1 MTDLRLSVCVGALA
15 MIMMP
20 LAARA
25 QLCTN
30 LSGSPAPTPEQYA
43 ANAVF
48 LKYLA
53 NGPGGGDDKPQLRKS
68 ASNNPS
74 FVGLDLAATHSI
86 AVTIRRGS
94 GGGPVMWSAT
104 IPVGSG
110 LWTSVT
116 LPSGVVRWTFT
127 DPAVT
132 YGIKKARVLAYPGG
146 LYIVDKFFG
155 ANANIANAPVVAGV
169 DPVHAMVE
177 IYDGL
182 GAGTCYDGVTQPCT
196 GSGNTQKCKVL

>member
-1 MTDLRLSVCVGALA
+1 MSDLRLSVCVGALA
-15 MIMMP
+15 MMVP
-20 LAARA
+20 FVAHA

-30 LSGSPAPTPEQYA
+30 LSGSPAPTPEVYA

-48 LKYLA
+48 LKYLST
-53 NGPGGGDDKPQLRKS
+53 GPGGGDDKPQLHKS

-74 FVGLDLAATHSI
+74 FVGLDLANVHSI
-86 AVTIRRGS
+86 AVTIRLGS
-94 GGGPVMWSAT
+94 GVGPVMWSAT
-104 IPVGSG
+104 IPAASG
-110 LWTSVT
+110 LWASVT

-132 YGIKKARVLAYPGG
+132 YGVKKARVLAYPGG
-146 LYIVDKFFG
+146 IYIVDKFFG
-155 ANANIANAPVVAGV
+155 ANANIGNAPVPPGVA
-169 DPVHAMVE
+169 VHAMVE

-196 GSGNTQKCKVL
+196 GTGNTQKCRV